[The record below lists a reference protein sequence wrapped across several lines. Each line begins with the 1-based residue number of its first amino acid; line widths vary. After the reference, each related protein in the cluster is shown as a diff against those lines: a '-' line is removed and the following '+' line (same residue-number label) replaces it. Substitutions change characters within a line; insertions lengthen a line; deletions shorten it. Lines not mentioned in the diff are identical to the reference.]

1 MKNDDK
7 IGINVD
13 CVDADCRNKFFMNL
27 EDKYTTD
34 SFAEQCPECGCDNNY
49 SEEYVMD
56 LVKIS
61 QVPHTKV
68 LNKFR

>member
-7 IGINVD
+7 IGIDVD
-13 CVDADCRNKFFMNL
+13 CDDCDEKFFMNL
-27 EDKYTTD
+27 EHKHTPD
-34 SFAEQCPECGCDNNY
+34 SFAEQCPECGCDNDY

-56 LVKIS
+56 LVKIN

-68 LNKFR
+68 LNMSR